1 MDLVLGSNKDT
12 SLFLVD
18 ASHFYGTFLVSVY
31 IYETFSA
38 PGCTYVYRLSYCFH
52 SLTYISIC
60 NRADLGHA
68 WLKVAPFSLT
78 IPLQSCLLLLGG
90 LSPRL

>member
-31 IYETFSA
+31 IYETFLA
-38 PGCTYVYRLSYCFH
+38 PVCTYVYRLSYCLH

-60 NRADLGHA
+60 NCSDLGPA
-68 WLKVAPFSLT
+68 WLKVAPFSRI
-78 IPLQSCLLLLGG
+78 IPFQSCLLLLGV
-90 LSPRL
+90 LSPCL